1 MAGDFRLSLAGTKV
15 VVGFHHY
22 GTIVTSFGLSM
33 MASIR
38 YEGTKFAGLIH
49 RQGPYVDEARNQ
61 IVAEFLNLPYGDFLL
76 MVDADIEFPEDS
88 ITRTLFIAESL
99 DVKVVWGNYALGHA
113 GNSIFAKDAQTDMF
127 VPLGN
132 LQKLGIYRGIAG
144 GGTGWLLVH
153 RSVLAQ
159 MKETFPGPWHWF
171 GREVVPDKDGKNVI
185 LGEDLTFGLRCHK
198 LGVEQVGYTGLL
210 LVHHK
215 LKGTVPDFMEEWAT
229 QTGYA
234 VVSSQNPYQKEFD
247 KTTEERQN
255 ADKVETSSA
264 VDPSGGL
271 PDPNQVLDHEANQE
285 GSEHQGDEGH
295 PGVLGREG
303 DCDQS
308 GLSPLDSD

>member
-1 MAGDFRLSLAGTKV
+1 
-15 VVGFHHY
+15 
-22 GTIVTSFGLSM
+22 M

-61 IVAEFLNLPYGDFLL
+61 IVEEFLRLPYGDFLL

-88 ITRTLFIAESL
+88 LTRTLFIAESL

-132 LQKLGIYRGIAG
+132 LTKLGVYRGIAG
-144 GGTGWLLVH
+144 GGTGWLLIH
-153 RSVLAQ
+153 RSVLTQ
-159 MKETFPGPWHWF
+159 MKEVFPGPWHWF

-198 LGVEQVGYTGLL
+198 LGVEQVGYTGLM

-215 LKGTVPDFMEEWAT
+215 LKGTVPDFMEEWAA
-229 QTGYA
+229 QTGYS

-247 KTTEERQN
+247 TFKAEEEKKS

-271 PDPNQVLDHEANQE
+271 LDPNQVLDHKADQE
-285 GSEHQGDEGH
+285 GSEYPDGEDDSD

-308 GLSPLDSD
+308 GPAPLDTD